1 MSWIPFINQELGD
14 SGLKLC
20 TWTQTLVVNHLLPAL
35 TAKGYTLSVNP
46 SLLTGCILN
55 VLYRH
60 NQDANVMRTT
70 TYMCSHGRASRDAF
84 DTVLVDYEAVL
95 QDRRLRRQP
104 LMVHPIIDRQ
114 ELFDFFLAYKCP
126 QEFWDSLRSKVSVE
140 RYADSSD
147 FANRIWND
155 LPMIIYWHIDHD
167 KSVATDEFDHMFLDS
182 EDENDSESSP
192 EDTGGTKD

>member
-1 MSWIPFINQELGD
+1 MSWIPFIHQELDD
-14 SGLKLC
+14 SGLKLA
-20 TWTQTLVVNHLLPAL
+20 TWVQTLVIDHLLPAL
-35 TAKGYTLSVNP
+35 TAKGYTLSVNGP
-46 SLLTGCILN
+46 LLTGCILN

-60 NQDANVMRTT
+60 NQDTIKMRTT
-70 TYMCSHGRASRDAF
+70 TYMCSHGRANRDTF
-84 DTVLVDYEAVL
+84 DNVLVDYEAVL

-126 QEFWDSLRSKVSVE
+126 QEFWDSLRSKVAVQ
-140 RYADSSD
+140 RYADTSD

-155 LPMIIYWHIDHD
+155 IPMIIYWHIDHD

-182 EDENDSESSP
+182 EDENDSESGP
-192 EDTGGTKD
+192 EETTGTKD